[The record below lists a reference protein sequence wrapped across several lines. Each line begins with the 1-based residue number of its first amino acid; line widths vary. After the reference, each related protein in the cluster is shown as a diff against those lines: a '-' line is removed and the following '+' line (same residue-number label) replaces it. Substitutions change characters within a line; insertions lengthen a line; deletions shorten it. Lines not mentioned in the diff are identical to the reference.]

1 MPFTLGIVE
10 VPVAN
15 VSSLAAG
22 QRSPAER
29 TFGCKPLLE
38 WVVRRVT
45 DSLLLEQVVI
55 LVDPAQ
61 SELIRQLAPPDVPI
75 AVEQGPDPLA
85 RFVATI
91 RRYDAEEVVRVR
103 LSSPF
108 VDPQLID
115 RLVGTARSHP
125 GIDYAGYAAYHGGP
139 AVLAQLGLFAEWC
152 RGQALERADRE
163 ARIAADRNDVTRYLC
178 AHPELFRLRLV
189 PVPPQL
195 DRDDLRLTVRSEED
209 WEHAQIIFEALG
221 SEALEWQRIA
231 ELLDQQPTLRQRMA
245 VLNRVDRSRDSD
257 D

>member
-1 MPFTLGIVE
+1 LGY
-10 VPVAN
+10 
-15 VSSLAAG
+15 
-22 QRSPAER
+22 
-29 TFGCKPLLE
+29 KPLLE
-38 WVVRRVT
+38 WVVRRVSE
-45 DSLLLEQVVI
+45 SLLLERVVV

-61 SELIRQLAPPDVPI
+61 SELIRRLAPADVPI
-75 AVEQGPDPLA
+75 EVGRGPDPLA
-85 RFVATI
+85 RFAATL
-91 RRYDAEEVVRVR
+91 RRYDAEEVVRIR

-125 GIDYAGYAAYHGGP
+125 GIDYVGYAAHHGGP

-152 RGQALERADRE
+152 RAESLAQADRE
-163 ARIAADRNDVTRYLC
+163 AKTAADRADVTRYIC

-221 SEALEWQRIA
+221 SEELEWQRIA